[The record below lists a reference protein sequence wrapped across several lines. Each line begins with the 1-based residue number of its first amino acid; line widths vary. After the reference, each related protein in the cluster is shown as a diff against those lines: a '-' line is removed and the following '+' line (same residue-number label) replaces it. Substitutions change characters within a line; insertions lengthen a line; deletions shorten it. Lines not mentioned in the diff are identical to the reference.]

1 MSSKNNKKKK
11 KSQAPKTSA
20 QAQKPKAATE
30 EVDEKNIP
38 VQSLSEMLA
47 FAHEAEADLDK
58 AEENE
63 IDIIVPTKKPEEKA
77 EAKPQQ
83 PKTEVKPAEAPKAEA
98 KPQQPKTEAK
108 PAEAPKAEAKPQQP
122 KTEAKPAEAPKA
134 EEPKTETKPVS
145 GPPVSAEEAARQAAS
160 EDALDRDLENAR
172 RQKLKEE
179 AYLKHQR
186 EMELKKE
193 EERLA
198 KAEQAKQR
206 QISAMEAAKKREETK
221 AAEEAHQKAEA
232 PAAAPA
238 PAKSTKK
245 KNATARYFNRT
256 LMSMNAAKGLAVAL
270 VVVLLAYGGAF
281 IYVNSKNEEIYS
293 DLEKKL
299 TGQSRLVSD
308 SSIQYE
314 MPDTS
319 PLSAEEKTSL
329 GLNEGLEDSDCDG
342 LTDYYEINVSKTD
355 PANPDSDG
363 DGLLDGREIRAGLD
377 PLNPTSDGSTPD
389 NEVIRDNT
397 VAAEQVRA
405 EIKGQLKTAYAT
417 VSKVNNNSIQGTP
430 GLVGY
435 AYEFYTDKNFDSC
448 TLTFSYTDNQAENKN
463 VNESNLSIFRF
474 NADKLSFDQL
484 TSAVNADANTV
495 SAEITE
501 NGIYALCDT
510 SILSEK
516 GSTNVFFLIDNSGSM
531 YPEELCANSEEND
544 VEFKRLDFAVNLI
557 DMLGVEA
564 NYGAGEF
571 SGGYANITPI
581 SNDVNTVKQ
590 KISDIRNKNQ
600 VFSGT
605 EIAGAITNAVKEFGG
620 ISSAD
625 RNYIILLTDGMPS
638 VANAAKDKAA
648 IDAAKAANITIFT
661 IGLGKYIDAEYLY
674 SIAEQTNGQFF
685 QASNADA
692 LENIYE
698 KIQSFMSYNQ
708 VTFEEESGT
717 KGYIVADS
725 GFNVLKDGIGYNN
738 FRSDFAPNGAD
749 VGIAGLIRDYY
760 NGSLEM
766 SREGYTTDDGTSV
779 PGYDISSIS
788 GITDGKADLNSVEL
802 GALAS
807 YNEYIQRSDKW
818 NYRSIKGGTLH
829 YTSDTRAFI
838 DEANLKVITSHY
850 DYSAPEQSGFMKFLR
865 TITFNKIKDF
875 TDYECVLIDSKN
887 LQGDDLA
894 IMNMLRWYCAIP
906 DAADKCNILDFGYN
920 GDEAFDELINELTTG
935 TPALITYGSS
945 AMNAIRII
953 RDEENPDLFV
963 IDAYDSNSPE
973 RSTRI
978 TLRRTPVY
986 DGDTI
991 PTYQYSASRGSVTE
1005 PLRIIVEK

>member
-1 MSSKNNKKKK
+1 MADDK
-11 KSQAPKTSA
+11 
-20 QAQKPKAATE
+20 
-30 EVDEKNIP
+30 KNIP
-38 VQSLSEMLA
+38 DVASPT
-47 FAHEAEADLDK
+47 EAPA
-58 AEENE
+58 
-63 IDIIVPTKKPEEKA
+63 PTVEKA
-77 EAKPQQ
+77 VVPEQPAPEPALTDAEVVMLEHEGQAALFEMGEAVPD
-83 PKTEVKPAEAPKAEA
+83 PADAVTRAEVEEPAAPEVPKAEKEQA
-98 KPQQPKTEAK
+98 QSPDPGKDA
-108 PAEAPKAEAKPQQP
+108 PAPER
-122 KTEAKPAEAPKA
+122 
-134 EEPKTETKPVS
+134 S
-145 GPPVSAEEAARQAAS
+145 GKVVDFAAAR
-160 EDALDRDLENAR
+160 D
-172 RQKLKEE
+172 
-179 AYLKHQR
+179 
-186 EMELKKE
+186 
-193 EERLA
+193 
-198 KAEQAKQR
+198 
-206 QISAMEAAKKREETK
+206 EAAKE
-221 AAEEAHQKAEA
+221 
-232 PAAAPA
+232 
-238 PAKSTKK
+238 
-245 KNATARYFNRT
+245 
-256 LMSMNAAKGLAVAL
+256 
-270 VVVLLAYGGAF
+270 
-281 IYVNSKNEEIYS
+281 
-293 DLEKKL
+293 EKK
-299 TGQSRLVSD
+299 
-308 SSIQYE
+308 
-314 MPDTS
+314 
-319 PLSAEEKTSL
+319 A
-329 GLNEGLEDSDCDG
+329 
-342 LTDYYEINVSKTD
+342 
-355 PANPDSDG
+355 
-363 DGLLDGREIRAGLD
+363 
-377 PLNPTSDGSTPD
+377 
-389 NEVIRDNT
+389 
-397 VAAEQVRA
+397 
-405 EIKGQLKTAYAT
+405 
-417 VSKVNNNSIQGTP
+417 
-430 GLVGY
+430 
-435 AYEFYTDKNFDSC
+435 
-448 TLTFSYTDNQAENKN
+448 
-463 VNESNLSIFRF
+463 
-474 NADKLSFDQL
+474 
-484 TSAVNADANTV
+484 
-495 SAEITE
+495 
-501 NGIYALCDT
+501 
-510 SILSEK
+510 
-516 GSTNVFFLIDNSGSM
+516 
-531 YPEELCANSEEND
+531 
-544 VEFKRLDFAVNLI
+544 
-557 DMLGVEA
+557 
-564 NYGAGEF
+564 
-571 SGGYANITPI
+571 
-581 SNDVNTVKQ
+581 VKQ
-590 KISDIRNKNQ
+590 KPPA
-600 VFSGT
+600 
-605 EIAGAITNAVKEFGG
+605 E
-620 ISSAD
+620 
-625 RNYIILLTDGMPS
+625 
-638 VANAAKDKAA
+638 KDKAA

-760 NGSLEM
+760 DGTLEM
-766 SREGYTTDDGTSV
+766 SREGYTTADGTEI

-920 GDEAFDELINELTTG
+920 GDEAFDKLINELTTG